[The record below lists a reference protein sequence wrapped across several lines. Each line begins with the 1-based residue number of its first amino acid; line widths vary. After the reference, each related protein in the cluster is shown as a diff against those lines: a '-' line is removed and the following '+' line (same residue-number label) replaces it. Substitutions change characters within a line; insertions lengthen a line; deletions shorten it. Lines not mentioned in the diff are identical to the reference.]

1 MISPRATRIAS
12 VVATWF
18 GCGLAPVGPGTAG
31 AAGAI
36 AVAFVLVR
44 FCGVGRL
51 GLLLLTVALTPV
63 GIWASDVVAR
73 SSGREDPGHV
83 VIDEVLGQ
91 WIALLGAA
99 AASPLSWGA
108 AFVLFRVFD
117 IFKPPPVRQL
127 ERLPGG
133 LGIVADDLMAGA
145 YSALVLFGMGCFNLY

>member
-1 MISPRATRIAS
+1 MSNRPAGRIAS
-12 VVATWF
+12 ILATWF
-18 GCGLAPVGPGTAG
+18 GCGRAPVGPGTAG
-31 AAGAI
+31 AAGAL
-36 AVAFVLVR
+36 AVAFLLVR
-44 FCGVGRL
+44 YAGLGRL
-51 GLLLLTVALTPV
+51 GLFLLAAALTPV
-63 GIWASDVVAR
+63 AIWAAGSEAR
-73 SSGREDPGHV
+73 SSGRKDPGHV

-99 AASPLSWGA
+99 ATPLSWGA

-117 IFKPPPVRQL
+117 IYKPPPVRQL